1 MKTKKILLLLGIV
14 SFSMVS
20 CNDYLDENINPNK
33 VDIDLVTPKAY
44 LPGAQTT
51 IFRTQATTMNGL
63 GNIMTNA
70 WGSNIYQFTGGNSTE
85 YSFNFNTTT
94 YAGIWNNYYVGI
106 NNFQKIIETTYPNQG
121 NYIAIA
127 KILKAHY
134 MQYIV
139 DFYGDAPYFE
149 AWKGQANLTPAYT
162 DDAVIYKELVKE
174 LEEARA
180 LIDSPSPDAELV
192 TTDVMFDGDMDKWKQ
207 FANTIELRILLR
219 QSELTDAATVTYV
232 NSKYADLAAMDNF
245 VTADVLVNPVYSSA
259 NDTKQNPFYNV
270 YIRNSAGGTTTTYNA
285 TTASKFF
292 ADILNGATGGPTAG
306 VIDGRRN
313 RFFILSGGIVKGV
326 EQGLT
331 ASAGQNNTTNPTSR
345 IGLGISGHVAASGP
359 PPLTAVQVG
368 SAKAGVVMLLAE
380 SLFLQAEAVQR
391 GKLPGDA
398 QDLFN
403 QGIQASFTYLG
414 ATPATAAATYT
425 TAIDSK
431 PGFGWSATADKI
443 EAIMTQKWIALN
455 EIHGGEN
462 YINYTR
468 TGYPVIP
475 NPISAL
481 VYPSRPKR
489 LLYPASEYSTNPDN
503 TPNLGSADVITQG
516 PFWYVP

>member
-14 SFSMVS
+14 SLSMVS
-20 CNDYLDENINPNK
+20 CNDFLDENKNPNK
-33 VDIDLVTPKAY
+33 VDSDLVTPQAY
-44 LPGAQTT
+44 LPGAQTN
-51 IFRTQATTMNGL
+51 IFRTQATTMNAL

-94 YAGIWNNYYVGI
+94 YSAIWNNYYLGI

-149 AWKGQANLTPAYT
+149 AWKGQANLAPAYT

-180 LIDSPSPDAELV
+180 LIDTPSADAEAV
-192 TTDVMFDGDMDKWKQ
+192 TTDVMFAGDMAKWKQ

-219 QSELTDAATVTYV
+219 QSELTDAATISYLNT
-232 NSKYADLAAMDNF
+232 KYADLQALSDF
-245 VTADVLVNPVYSSA
+245 VTADVLVNPGYSSA
-259 NDTKQNPFYNV
+259 NDSKQNPFYNT
-270 YIRNSAGGTTTTYNA
+270 YIRNSANA
-285 TTASKFF
+285 TTQAYNSTTSSKFF
-292 ADILNGATGGPTAG
+292 ADVLNGDAAGPTAG
-306 VIDGRRN
+306 VVDGRRN
-313 RFFILSGGIVKGV
+313 RFFILVSGKVVGV

-331 ASAGQNNTTNPTSR
+331 ASAGQTNTTNPTSR
-345 IGLGISGHVAASGP
+345 IGPGVSGHVAV
-359 PPLTAVQVG
+359 PPLSAVQAG
-368 SAKAGVVMLLAE
+368 SAKAGVVMLLSE
-380 SLFLQAEAVQR
+380 SLFLQSEAVQR
-391 GKLPGDA
+391 GKLAGDA
-398 QDLFN
+398 RDLFN
-403 QGIQASFTYLG
+403 QGIQASFTYLA
-414 ATPATAAATYT
+414 ATPATAGATYIT
-425 TAIDSK
+425 NIDSK
-431 PGFGWSATADKI
+431 AGFGWTASADKI
-443 EAIMTQKWIALN
+443 QAIMTQKWIALN

-489 LLYPASEYSTNPDN
+489 LLYPSSEYSTNPAHVPD
-503 TPNLGSADVITQG
+503 LGSADVITQG

>member
-14 SFSMVS
+14 SLSMVS
-20 CNDYLDENINPNK
+20 CNEFLDENVNPNK

-44 LPGAQTT
+44 LPGAQTN

-94 YAGIWNNYYVGI
+94 YSAIWNNYYLGI
-106 NNFQKIIETTYPNQG
+106 MNFQKIIETTYPNQG

-149 AWKGQANLTPAYT
+149 AWKGQSNLSPAYT

-192 TTDVMFDGDMDKWKQ
+192 TTDVMFDGVMEKWKQ

-219 QSELTDAATVTYV
+219 QSKLTDAATVTYLD
-232 NSKYADLAAMDNF
+232 SKYADLAAMDSF
-245 VTADVLVNPVYSSA
+245 VTENVLVNPGYSSA
-259 NDTKQNPFYNV
+259 NDSKQNPFYNV
-270 YIRNSAGGTTTTYNA
+270 YIRNAAGATTTSYNA

-292 ADILNGATGGPTAG
+292 ADVLNGDAAGPTAG

-313 RFFILSGGIVKGV
+313 KFFLLVSGKVVGV

-345 IGLGISGHVAASGP
+345 IGLGVSGHIAAA
-359 PPLTAVQVG
+359 PLTAVQAG
-368 SAKAGVVMLLAE
+368 SAKSGVVMLLAE
-380 SLFLQAEAVQR
+380 SLFLQAEAVHR

-414 ATPATAAATYT
+414 ATPATSGATYIA
-425 TAIDSK
+425 AIDSK
-431 PGFGWSATADKI
+431 AGFGWTATADKI

-489 LLYPASEYSTNPDN
+489 LLYPSTEYSNNPSN
-503 TPNLGSADVITQG
+503 VPNLGSADVITQG